1 VTEIGKGAPKVG
13 YVLKDLSHNCQI
25 SETSRYVLH
34 ALAHVPLNEADFFS
48 LLGRSKDVLV
58 ATLLVVMTKESE
70 TKARD
75 ITASASFTILT
86 QFAQET

>member
-1 VTEIGKGAPKVG
+1 
-13 YVLKDLSHNCQI
+13 
-25 SETSRYVLH
+25 
-34 ALAHVPLNEADFFS
+34 LNEADFFS